1 MNKKD
6 YGWYLALAALLV
18 SLLVAV
24 VYGQQA
30 DHSGK
35 KEFVFKGTVEK
46 VDASAK
52 SISVK
57 NENIPGWMNS
67 MSMSYTVDKPEVL
80 KNVKPGDQVTAKVF
94 EGDFKV
100 LYDLKVVPP
109 KKEGK

>member
-1 MNKKD
+1 MNKKQ
-6 YGWYLALAALLV
+6 YGWYVALAALLLF
-18 SLLVAV
+18 LLAAVA
-24 VYGQQA
+24 YGQQG

-35 KEFVFKGTVEK
+35 KEFAFKGTVEK

-80 KNVKPGDQVTAKVF
+80 KNVKPGDQVTAKVY
-94 EGDFKV
+94 EGAFKV

-109 KKEGK
+109 KK

>member
-6 YGWYLALAALLV
+6 YGWYVLLALLLL
-18 SLLVAV
+18 SLLAFTA
-24 VYGQQA
+24 YGQA
-30 DHSGK
+30 DKSGK
-35 KEFVFKGTVEK
+35 KEFAFKGTVEK
-46 VDASAK
+46 VDAAAK

-57 NENIPGWMNS
+57 NENIPGWMSS

-80 KNVKPGDQVTAKVF
+80 KTVKPGDQVTAKVY

-109 KKEGK
+109 KK